1 MNQWPQM
8 ECICMN
14 IEQEEP
20 DLENHY
26 RVRLMDGMNLLCA
39 VKNRKS
45 LHLTITSHLV
55 FFLCVRL
62 LICTTVATTGLS
74 QSKVSKGFVK
84 DNHSDV
90 PGWVNAGLADELTGN
105 D

>member
-45 LHLTITSHLV
+45 LHLTITSLTSLV

-62 LICTTVATTGLS
+62 LI
-74 QSKVSKGFVK
+74 
-84 DNHSDV
+84 
-90 PGWVNAGLADELTGN
+90 
-105 D
+105 